1 MEPKHLSTEQ
11 VNLLVND
18 MKSYNLNEIEIQEMT
33 KIIKTIVLVP
43 VPEAFEE
50 FRTSLND
57 KFKSMSPSFRKAE
70 TTGTPLQ
77 QWHVKSLIM
86 SPSYHHINYHYKENN
101 EN

>member
-18 MKSYNLNEIEIQEMT
+18 MKSYNLDEIEIQEMT
-33 KIIKTIVLVP
+33 KTIKTIVL

-70 TTGTPLQ
+70 TMGTPLQ

-86 SPSYHHINYHYKENN
+86 SPSYHYNNYHYNENN